1 GHCQHGRLFHHITQ
15 LTGNVQLAVAFGDAG
30 LYEENI
36 APVGSPGQSGSN
48 AGYLGTLGHFGEEF
62 ALAQI
67 FLQLVDADRVRA
79 FFAFGNF
86 SGYAPAN
93 RSDLPLQRSYAG
105 FTRILLNN
113 SFNRL
118 MSDFYLL
125 IRKPVFFNLL
135 GHQMSFS
142 NLRLD
147 RKSTRLNS
155 SHVSISYAVFC

>member
-1 GHCQHGRLFHHITQ
+1 
-15 LTGNVQLAVAFGDAG
+15 G

-93 RSDLPLQRSYAG
+93 RSDLPLQASYAG

-135 GHQMSFS
+135 GHQMSIS
-142 NLRLD
+142 NLRFFLQ
-147 RKSTRLNS
+147 R
-155 SHVSISYAVFC
+155 VSADIDNFHTVAQRGRDGIQRVGRSDKEYFGEVIFQ